1 MMVDVM
7 PFTEPVSVWRSR
19 GRGRH
24 SHGDGSCWSHGS
36 SQRDTTAG
44 GSTLKMLMSYSV
56 LLCRSVFF
64 SLFLEKMDKNGRWQ
78 LLLPV
83 HWSIA
88 WAWPAIQCPGVP
100 FLPWRILGV
109 FAHVEN
115 FLDEKSQISISGPGL
130 GAGAMHR
137 AQFHGC
143 HQGVRETCC
152 FTVRGMR
159 FFFSVRLVLSGC
171 RIQITV
177 ITVLL
182 QPNSLMMSMSLL

>member
-44 GSTLKMLMSYSV
+44 GSTLKIFEDVDELFCAT
-56 LLCRSVFF
+56 LPLCFF
-64 SLFLEKMDKNGRWQ
+64 QSIFGKKWQVAAAATSALEHSLGMTCD
-78 LLLPV
+78 P
-83 HWSIA
+83 
-88 WAWPAIQCPGVP
+88 VP
-100 FLPWRILGV
+100 FLPWRPFL
-109 FAHVEN
+109 HMWK
-115 FLDEKSQISISGPGL
+115 FLDESQISGPGL

-137 AQFHGC
+137 AQLHGC
-143 HQGVRETCC
+143 HQGAKDVRETCC
-152 FTVRGMR
+152 FTVR
-159 FFFSVRLVLSGC
+159 LVLPGC

-177 ITVLL
+177 ITVL